1 MSILKKVTSLF
12 SSSNKNKETPKD
24 SKSYEKIASD
34 SIKEIKIFPIYV
46 SPNIYLAHRGAR
58 ICIGKGPLNDSFT
71 ARMKHVEKTIGRGH
85 ESIEEHTNAIGIM
98 QIPVSA
104 FSKNP
109 DLISDYFEFSTNLKY
124 LNTVS
129 NTQNG
134 NINILIGGSARA
146 WTHCIRETSG
156 DNVFSIK
163 LINLMCMMFEK
174 AFMKPLIDLE
184 LVDEDKC
191 NYLYNAQ
198 IKTVKAAV
206 TQIRSKLEKDIND
219 PDNMAVVA
227 EEVVEPE
234 EYDKERSTLVFK
246 TPIGKITNLIKD
258 YGFVEKDAM
267 RVSTI
272 SFIFHNISR
281 SCANQLT
288 RHRVGISQESQRYV
302 THDYKK
308 AYHFIDPIEMNYEER
323 YKGDEK
329 FEGVINKLK
338 DINPFRTHA
347 YLISNGV
354 YKEDARAWLPM
365 NVTTQL
371 MMTFTY
377 ENFGKFL
384 LLRLDKAAQKEI
396 RLVAEEAASFIVD
409 SEEELDNFIK
419 VSTQYRSKYFDT
431 IPVFKDT
438 EEDSENVDELISETV
453 EEIKPLNINST
464 EEAKELIERSEQYKK
479 LENKGE

>member
-1 MSILKKVTSLF
+1 MSILEKFSSLF
-12 SSSNKNKETPKD
+12 SNKKNKEEKKE
-24 SKSYEKIASD
+24 KSYDKVASD

-71 ARMKHVEKTIGRGH
+71 ARMKHVEKTITRGH
-85 ESIEEHTNAIGIM
+85 ESIEEHTNAIAIM
-98 QIPVSA
+98 QIPIDS

-109 DLISDYFEFSTNLKY
+109 DLASQYIEFSTNLKY

-129 NTQNG
+129 NTKDG
-134 NINILIGGSARA
+134 FINILIGGSARA
-146 WTHCIRETSG
+146 WTHCVRETSA
-156 DNVFSIK
+156 DNVFAIR
-163 LINLMCMMFEK
+163 LVNLMCMMFEK
-174 AFMKPLIDLE
+174 AFMVPLIDLQ
-184 LVDEDKC
+184 LVDEEKC

-198 IKTVKAAV
+198 LRTVKAAV
-206 TQIRSKLEKDIND
+206 TQVKSKLEKNTND
-219 PDNMAVVA
+219 PDNMAVEA
-227 EEVVEPE
+227 DEVVEPE
-234 EYDKERSTLVFK
+234 EYDKERCTLVFK
-246 TPIGKITNLIKD
+246 TPINKITNLIKD

-267 RVSTI
+267 RVATI
-272 SFIFHNISR
+272 SFIFHHISR

-308 AYHFIDPIEMNYEER
+308 AYHFIDPIEMNYEDR

-347 YLISNGV
+347 YLISNGI

-384 LLRLDKAAQKEI
+384 LLRMDKAAQKEI

-409 SEEELDNFIK
+409 GDELGNFIN

-431 IPVFKDT
+431 IPVFKPDA
-438 EEDSENVDELISETV
+438 EDDDIDDLISEKV
-453 EEIKPLNINST
+453 EDIKPMIINST
-464 EEAKELIERSEQYKK
+464 DDAKELIERSEQYKK
-479 LENKGE
+479 LEKEN